1 MQGQGETIIT
11 EDVEIVGTVK
21 AANSLRIEGRLN
33 GDLNC
38 GSDVVVGKSGT
49 IKGNVSV
56 NGATV
61 HGQVTGN
68 IIAKDRIELKATAR
82 ISGDIKGK
90 RLTVEDGVSFVGK
103 AEVNPSGMSGGRPAT
118 EAPASATEEAAEED
132 GEGEPADDSKGKG
145 TLFGKKQ

>member
-11 EDVEIVGTVK
+11 EDVEIVGTIK
-21 AANSLRIEGRLN
+21 AANGLRIEGRLN

-38 GSDVVVGKSGT
+38 AGDVVIGKTGS

-103 AEVNPSGMSGGRPAT
+103 AEVNPSGMSGRPV
-118 EAPASATEEAAEED
+118 PEAAAKVADEAGED
-132 GEGEPADDSKGKG
+132 VSEGEPSEDGKKG
-145 TLFGKKQ
+145 LFGKK